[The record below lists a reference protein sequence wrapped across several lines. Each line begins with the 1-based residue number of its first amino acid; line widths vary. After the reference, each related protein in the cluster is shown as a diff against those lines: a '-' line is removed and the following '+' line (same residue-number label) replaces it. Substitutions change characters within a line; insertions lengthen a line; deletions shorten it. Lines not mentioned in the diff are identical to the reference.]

1 MTDELLGERK
11 LEYFV
16 KDYELVPSDGGRFEF
31 EVDGDLKFSK
41 KQQGRHAEPGEIKSI
56 FAEMVDDY
64 MQTHNIV
71 LPDED

>member
-11 LEYFV
+11 LEYFI
-16 KDYELVPSDGGRFEF
+16 KDYELIPSDGGRFEF
-31 EVDGDLKFSK
+31 EVDGNLKFSK
-41 KQQGRHAEPGEIKSI
+41 KQQGRHAEPGEIKTI
-56 FAEMVDDY
+56 FTKLVDDY